1 MLCTFNRRGRK
12 MESGDPFSLSRPCFT
27 LSAHQL
33 SRSLSSVLTESCTA
47 AKEHYWVHRGGLWWC
62 KPVVPAFCTWAS
74 ETGASCWPAW
84 SVYIGSFWPARARP
98 WDPVARKWDR
108 SKRACLSLRPAW
120 YTQWD
125 CFKNTTQ
132 AKRIYYGASEKAQRA
147 KTVAEKEDRGYVKLL
162 IATLCIVS

>member
-1 MLCTFNRRGRK
+1 MKGRIKSTNLPDLHTNTMASMTCQHTHNIGLYKQASKRAHTHTHTVMLCTFNRRGRK
-12 MESGDPFSLSRPCFT
+12 MESGDPFSSSRPCFT

-47 AKEHYWVHRGGLWWC
+47 AKEHYWVHRVLHRLWWC

-108 SKRACLSLRPAW
+108 SKKACLSLRPAW
-120 YTQWD
+120 YT
-125 CFKNTTQ
+125 
-132 AKRIYYGASEKAQRA
+132 
-147 KTVAEKEDRGYVKLL
+147 
-162 IATLCIVS
+162 